1 MIRPGPASM
10 TIRGLN
16 AAYASGE
23 RDPVEIIDQALA
35 EAARPEAAGVFI
47 RLTAERARAEA
58 AASRLRW
65 QAKVPLGPLDGLPI
79 AWKDLVDQRGEV
91 TSAGSRTRADAP
103 PAAADAPIMSA
114 LARAGTCAIGRTNLS
129 EFAFSGLGLNPHF
142 GTPANALAADRI
154 PGGSSSGSAV
164 AVALGLAVA
173 AIATDTSG
181 SVRVPA
187 ALNGLVGYKPTTA
200 RIDRRG
206 VYTLSRSLDSVGP
219 IGRSVED
226 VALID
231 AALRNASL
239 TAPLTALA
247 PADLR
252 GLRVVAVTGA
262 PLADI
267 NPAIAANHD
276 AALRAFADAGARV
289 EARPIPEIEEAAALL
304 AATGGLVGIEAYA
317 SHRAVLASP
326 AAALIDPNIARRLR
340 SFAEVPAHVAIDLLE
355 ARERLSAS
363 LTRQLDGA
371 VFVMP
376 TTPMTAPLLAPL
388 LTDPDLFAATNRR
401 ILRNTMIGSF
411 LNTPG
416 VTLPAGCDGDGLPT
430 GILIS
435 AATGADDMLLR
446 VCRALESALS
456 PSQPDN

>member
-1 MIRPGPASM
+1 MTSPGPASLTM
-10 TIRGLN
+10 SRLN
-16 AAYASGE
+16 AAYASGDQ
-23 RDPVEIIDQALA
+23 DPVEMIDQVLTA
-35 EAARPEAAGVFI
+35 AARPEAASVFI

-65 QAKVPLGPLDGLPI
+65 RAGVPLGPLDGVPI

-91 TSAGSRTRADAP
+91 TSAGSRTRAEAP
-103 PAAADAPIMSA
+103 PAAADAPILGA
-114 LARAGTCAIGRTNLS
+114 LARAGTCAIGRTNLT

-142 GTPANALAADRI
+142 GTPANALVADRI

-231 AALRNASL
+231 AALRNAPL
-239 TAPLTALA
+239 TAPE

-267 NPAIAANHD
+267 DPAIAANHD
-276 AALRAFADAGARV
+276 AALRAFADSGARV
-289 EARPIPEIEEAAALL
+289 EAQRIPEIEEAAALL

-326 AAALIDPNIARRLR
+326 AADLIDPNVARRLR
-340 SFAEVPAHVAIDLLE
+340 LFADVPAHVAIDLLE

-363 LTRQLDGA
+363 LAQNLDGA

-388 LTDPDLFAATNRR
+388 LTDPELFVATNRR

-416 VTLPAGCDGDGLPT
+416 VTLPAGCDGDGLAT
-430 GILIS
+430 GILVS
-435 AATGADDMLLR
+435 AATGADDTLLR
-446 VCRALESALS
+446 ICLSLEAALQ
-456 PSQPDN
+456 PQPDI